1 MIFSQSVSDR
11 EWEPVFIFK
20 CISFVADE
28 LGTPGKQC
36 FIRFNHKAPVFD
48 GYIKLQITVYPVS
61 NVVRV
66 ADIYPLHSH

>member
-36 FIRFNHKAPVFD
+36 FLSGLTIRLRFSM
-48 GYIKLQITVYPVS
+48 G
-61 NVVRV
+61 R
-66 ADIYPLHSH
+66 